1 MEKKSNWKKA
11 PSRPDMVYLTV
22 AYPFYFALSHKG
34 LAAVVEIDT
43 KGLSRKRFFPDEDFI
58 ALVLSRQEEK
68 ELDAVHGTSRDSLEA
83 YQDRWRLSLGLLGNC
98 CYQGT
103 IPASCITRYCLFDP
117 VARPEL
123 AAEMRDEPL
132 VNLTNYAA
140 MGQSYR
146 RLVAWM
152 FGDRKVL
159 PMVADTRKQIQSM
172 QKSPLGREFV
182 DAAKNSWPCG
192 RRNRATERGST
203 FGNTKQW
210 PLRNLR
216 TAVFLRFRPVRQE
229 GRFGR
234 APR

>member
-1 MEKKSNWKKA
+1 MKLYHGCSFENLRSIMTTGLHPRLEKKSNWKKA

-34 LAAVVEIDT
+34 ISAVVEIDT
-43 KGLSRKRFFPDEDFI
+43 KGLNRKRFFPDEDFI
-58 ALVLSRQEEK
+58 ALALSRQEEK
-68 ELDAVHGTSRDSLEA
+68 ELDAVHGQSRDSLEG
-83 YQDRWRLSLGLLGNC
+83 YQDRWKMSLGLLGNC

-103 IPASCITRYCLFDP
+103 IPARCITRYCLFDP
-117 VARPEL
+117 LVRPEL

-159 PMVADTRKQIQSM
+159 PMVADTKKQILSM
-172 QKSPLGREFV
+172 QRSPLGTEFV
-182 DAAKNSWPCG
+182 DSAKEQLALWEKESSD
-192 RRNRATERGST
+192 RRGIDVWEHE
-203 FGNTKQW
+203 
-210 PLRNLR
+210 
-216 TAVFLRFRPVRQE
+216 AV
-229 GRFGR
+229 
-234 APR
+234 AIA